1 MGFSREDFEKH
12 AYNGPVYNTI
22 DDDTLKLQPENKEV
36 VIEKLRYDKYLS
48 SLDLFF
54 FKFFRYISNYFL
66 KGKCIDY
73 RVVRWKSEHYDGLT
87 KMETILAK
95 MDLSKVH
102 NHQVELSDYINKWGT
117 SFLDKDDVINHVNKN
132 TKK

>member
-1 MGFSREDFEKH
+1 MGFL
-12 AYNGPVYNTI
+12 
-22 DDDTLKLQPENKEV
+22 DDTLKLQPENKEV
-36 VIEKLRYDKYLS
+36 VIEKLRYDQYLS

-54 FKFFRYISNYFL
+54 FKFFRNISNYFL

-132 TKK
+132 IKK

>member
-1 MGFSREDFEKH
+1 MGFL
-12 AYNGPVYNTI
+12 
-22 DDDTLKLQPENKEV
+22 DDTLKLQPENKEV

-54 FKFFRYISNYFL
+54 FKFFRNISNYFL

-87 KMETILAK
+87 KMETFLAK

-117 SFLDKDDVINHVNKN
+117 SFLDKDDVINHVDKN